1 MVAIL
6 VVTPSKG
13 FGELIQQVLEEAG
26 NYAVV
31 SASSGGEAV
40 QLVKTEAPALCI
52 LDADLKDVPLPDL
65 GDTLRDMQPG
75 VLLVLIPPDDDPDE
89 ELPEMDA
96 DGYLSKPFYLP
107 DLVSTVEE
115 VLQGRKVEKKV
126 VASDDPA
133 ETIQGGEAP
142 AAKSFEG
149 PAPEWL
155 KDVDAAARHLAR
167 LTLESAS
174 QAALITQGSEI
185 WAYAGELD
193 QDAAEELASTVAH
206 YWADDGGADLARY
219 VRLDATGGDYMLYAT
234 DLGENFVLALAF
246 DAEMPFSKI
255 RSQANRLAR
264 DLAVTTLETSVDVM
278 VAETQEQQL
287 QTDAKETL
295 EMPAIAEER
304 DLSDIQ
310 FDTPAE
316 TDEDADMLPA
326 LDPFAPLEEEEE
338 IGGDEPQAW
347 EQLLAEPDTEPE
359 LPKVEE
365 PVEEVVPDEAQEEA
379 PLASEEMPLAS
390 EDFTADELQEMP
402 FLDDASDSDLQPVTD
417 PAGAYFEELEQTA
430 EPVEAIEPL
439 LDDVP
444 PPIPEDWLPDEQPSE
459 ERKGF
464 LEELIT
470 DTPPSSEQEE
480 AAVLDLDSEEFDA
493 ELAAVLDEAFKEAE
507 AAVEELEEEA
517 ETSSEE
523 TMPRDAPSSMEG
535 APLLEY
541 DAEVTQVATPVSSD
555 VDTLPH
561 EFEPVFP
568 SGTDDT
574 IPASGFGQSRKQL
587 TEFEGESPA
596 LVSLTYSC
604 VLLPRL
610 TEHHLTGELA
620 AHLSELTTQ
629 LCVAF
634 GWRLEQLSI
643 RPDYLYWMV
652 NVPPNTSP
660 GYLMRIMRQHTSQ
673 RLFADF
679 PSLAESN
686 PSGDFWAPGYLILS
700 GDDIP
705 PPSLINDFIRQTRE
719 RQGLIGSR

>member
-26 NYAVV
+26 SYAVV

-40 QLVKTEAPALCI
+40 QLVKTEQPSLCI
-52 LDADLKDVPLPDL
+52 LDADLKDVPLPQL
-65 GDTLRDMQPG
+65 GDTLREMQPG
-75 VLLVLIPPDDDPDE
+75 LLLVLIPPDDDPEE

-107 DLVSTVEE
+107 DLVSTVDD
-115 VLQGRKVEKKV
+115 VLQGRHVEKTNTQSNEP
-126 VASDDPA
+126 ASA
-133 ETIQGGEAP
+133 MGEADYHP
-142 AAKSFEG
+142 TPSYQG
-149 PAPEWL
+149 PAPAWL
-155 KDVDAAARHLAR
+155 KDVDVAARHLTR

-174 QAALITQGSEI
+174 QAALITQGAEI

-193 QDAAEELASTVAH
+193 REAADELASTVAH

-234 DLGENFVLALAF
+234 DLGDNFVLALAF

-264 DLAVTTLETSVDVM
+264 DLAVTTLDTSADVM
-278 VAETQEQQL
+278 VADVREQQV
-287 QTDAKETL
+287 QAGMKETMEIPSIL
-295 EMPAIAEER
+295 DDQDPLAEIQLDAPA
-304 DLSDIQ
+304 DIGQ
-310 FDTPAE
+310 AD
-316 TDEDADMLPA
+316 DMLPA
-326 LDPFAPLEEEEE
+326 LDPFAPLDDEDE
-338 IGGDEPQAW
+338 IEGDEPQAW
-347 EQLLAEPDTEPE
+347 EKLLTEPPSVPDE
-359 LPKVEE
+359 PLPEVAPAEDQ
-365 PVEEVVPDEAQEEA
+365 VIAEEVVAEPALPA
-379 PLASEEMPLAS
+379 LS
-390 EDFTADELQEMP
+390 
-402 FLDDASDSDLQPVTD
+402 LDHESDMQSVEVLETPVVESDMERDLHPVTD
-417 PAGAYFEELEQTA
+417 PAGAYYKELEQTA
-430 EPVEAIEPL
+430 ESVEPL
-439 LDDVP
+439 FDDVP
-444 PPIPEDWLPDEQPSE
+444 PPIPDDWLPDEQPTA

-470 DTPPSSEQEE
+470 DTPPMDKDAA
-480 AAVLDLDSEEFDA
+480 AAVLDLESNEFDA
-493 ELAAVLDEAFKEAE
+493 ELAAVLDEAFNE
-507 AAVEELEEEA
+507 EELLEDKTGREESGKA
-517 ETSSEE
+517 SGVPASLEE
-523 TMPRDAPSSMEG
+523 

-541 DAEVTQVATPVSSD
+541 DAEVTQVATPAASA

-561 EFEPVFP
+561 DFEPVFP
-568 SGTDDT
+568 SEIDDT
-574 IPASGFGQSRKQL
+574 IPARGFGQSRKQL

-620 AHLSELTTQ
+620 AHLSDLTTQ

-679 PSLAESN
+679 PSLEDSN

-705 PPSLINDFIRQTRE
+705 PPSLIKDFIHQTRE
-719 RQGLIGSR
+719 RQGLLGSP

>member
-40 QLVKTEAPALCI
+40 QLVKTEEPALCI
-52 LDADLKDVPLPDL
+52 LDADLKDVPLPQL

-75 VLLVLIPPDDDPDE
+75 VLLVLIPPDDDPEE

-115 VLQGRKVEKKV
+115 VLQGRKVAKPVSSNAE
-126 VASDDPA
+126 ADDS
-133 ETIQGGEAP
+133 GEAP
-142 AAKSFEG
+142 EEKPAPSYDG

-155 KDVDAAARHLAR
+155 KDVDAAARHLTR

-185 WAYAGELD
+185 WAYAGALD
-193 QDAAEELASTVAH
+193 RKAADELASTVAH

-255 RSQANRLAR
+255 RTQASRLAR
-264 DLAVTTLETSVDVM
+264 DLAVTTLETSVDVL
-278 VAETQEQQL
+278 VAETQEQQA
-287 QTDAKETL
+287 QTDLKETL
-295 EMPAIAEER
+295 VVPDNPDQMAEIEL
-304 DLSDIQ
+304 DGPVEQ
-310 FDTPAE
+310 
-316 TDEDADMLPA
+316 EDDGMLPA
-326 LDPFAPLEEEEE
+326 LDPFAPLDDEEEP
-338 IGGDEPQAW
+338 GGDEPQAW
-347 EQLLAEPDTEPE
+347 EQLLAEPDIQLETPAIEE
-359 LPKVEE
+359 TVED
-365 PVEEVVPDEAQEEA
+365 VQISEV
-379 PLASEEMPLAS
+379 
-390 EDFTADELQEMP
+390 TEMP
-402 FLDDASDSDLQPVTD
+402 FAEGNEESGLDLEPVTD

-430 EPVEAIEPL
+430 EMGETIEPL

-444 PPIPEDWLPDEQPSE
+444 PPIPGDWLPDEKPSE
-459 ERKGF
+459 QRAGF

-470 DTPPSSEQEE
+470 DGPRAGEQEE
-480 AAVLDLDSEEFDA
+480 AEVLDLDSEEFDA
-493 ELAAVLDEAFKEAE
+493 ELAAVLDEAFKGETQDVDAP
-507 AAVEELEEEA
+507 ASMEEA
-517 ETSSEE
+517 
-523 TMPRDAPSSMEG
+523 PS
-535 APLLEY
+535 LEY
-541 DAEVTQVATPVSSD
+541 DAEITQVATPSTSD

-568 SGTDDT
+568 SGADDT

-587 TEFEGESPA
+587 NEFESESPA

-620 AHLSELTTQ
+620 SHVSELTTQ

-679 PSLAESN
+679 PSLSESN